1 MAHAHITA
9 RFCPRDMRP
18 PAVPS
23 PKEGRNG
30 HSRARR
36 ERSKLR
42 LALDLTLPRRFP
54 HRGPS
59 RSIAASPASSAT
71 LTTSPWLY
79 VYFEWEAY

>member
-30 HSRARR
+30 HSRALPKLLRR
-36 ERSKLR
+36 SRFLRPQFAEEFAAWNPEPDSYKEELHRKHQARRPERV
-42 LALDLTLPRRFP
+42 
-54 HRGPS
+54 
-59 RSIAASPASSAT
+59 RS
-71 LTTSPWLY
+71 
-79 VYFEWEAY
+79 